1 MADATA
7 VPEFQVHIEGH
18 FCEHHQPLIK
28 IFEIKGSGL
37 LVRAEL
43 VASFP
48 EGEEANVM
56 NDLQR
61 YEIDMAGHDMPTEI
75 IAGIMGS
82 TPYRR
87 SWTERSWATPV
98 RPTSGSPSSRWATW
112 QPRCSTPPA
121 SSPVPTCRGPAN
133 ILPRTEIIHP
143 SGGWFSF

>member
-18 FCEHHQPLIK
+18 FCDHHQPLIK

-75 IAGIMGS
+75 IAGIMGVDALQKVMD
-82 TPYRR
+82 R
-87 SWTERSWATPV
+87 EV
-98 RPTSGSPSSRWATW
+98 LGHTSEANEWVAKLALGNLAAALLDTTGGLAGSY
-112 QPRCSTPPA
+112 
-121 SSPVPTCRGPAN
+121 
-133 ILPRTEIIHP
+133 L
-143 SGGWFSF
+143 